1 MANLCKN
8 QTQETL
14 KRDLNDFIDRCI
26 EWRVK
31 QGLKQQDIAEMSG
44 STPSTVCRFEKNQ
57 RASVPLIIF
66 YIRMGVTI

>member
-1 MANLCKN
+1 MTNICKN
-8 QTQETL
+8 EAQETL

-26 EWRVK
+26 EWRLK
-31 QGLKQQDIAEMSG
+31 QGLKQQDIAEMCG
-44 STPSTVCRFEKNQ
+44 STPSTVSRFEKMQ

>member
-1 MANLCKN
+1 MTNLCKN
-8 QTQETL
+8 ETQETL
-14 KRDLNDFIDRCI
+14 RKDINDFIDRCI

-44 STPSTVCRFEKNQ
+44 STPSTVFRFEQKQ